1 MSELIQ
7 YRSQRQRSDDT
18 ASLGLLIFLA
28 SWAMLFAA
36 ALFAYGALRL
46 HAPQWPPAGVPRM
59 SASLP
64 TLGVLSALAASAA
77 MELGV
82 WRIGRGRP
90 LELSAALILALLFG
104 LLFLGFLVAFWQRL
118 ELSGIHFQSGPYGAA
133 LHAVTALEALHVA
146 VGVGA
151 VGVLL
156 SRSFDG
162 RYSAPRHLPV
172 RLWTL
177 YWHFLSLA
185 WLVIFALVFAV

>member
-1 MSELIQ
+1 MTALIQ

-28 SWAMLFAA
+28 GWTMLFAA

-46 HAPQWPPAGVPRM
+46 HAPQWPPAGFARV

-64 TLGVLSALAASAA
+64 AVGVLSVLAASAA
-77 MELGV
+77 MEVGV

-104 LLFLGFLVAFWQRL
+104 LLCLGLQVAFWQRL
-118 ELSGIHFQSGPYGAA
+118 ELAGIHFQSGPYGAA
-133 LHAVTALEALHVA
+133 LHGVTALEAVHVI

-162 RYSAPRHLPV
+162 SYSAPRHLPV
-172 RLWTL
+172 RLWTSTGS
-177 YWHFLSLA
+177 FSA
-185 WLVIFALVFAV
+185 WRGS